1 MTFSAIQKDKI
12 IDLLKKDAERKKHQ
26 REYMK
31 EYRQKQRDNGIKQ
44 KSVIAKNNIENAQ
57 AYYHK
62 NNAIIALKYLFKI
75 A

>member
-1 MTFSAIQKDKI
+1 MTFSDIQKDKI
-12 IDLLKKDAERKKHQ
+12 IELLKRDADKRKHQ